1 MLTTKEREI
10 KMKNILLVILFIL
23 ALGLM
28 GRMEMQDEIRS
39 AEWDKQ
45 NKQEVI
51 KDLQLRCYT
60 GDLTGE
66 MCRGL

>member
-1 MLTTKEREI
+1 
-10 KMKNILLVILFIL
+10 MKNILLVVIFIV
-23 ALGLM
+23 ALGLL

-39 AEWDKQ
+39 VEWDKQ

-51 KDLQLRCYT
+51 KDIEFRCYT

-66 MCRGL
+66 MCRGI

>member
-1 MLTTKEREI
+1 
-10 KMKNILLVILFIL
+10 MKNILLV
-23 ALGLM
+23 ALGLL

-51 KDLQLRCYT
+51 KDIEFRCYT

-66 MCRGL
+66 MCRGI

>member
-1 MLTTKEREI
+1 
-10 KMKNILLVILFIL
+10 MKNILLAILFIL
-23 ALGLM
+23 ALGLL

-39 AEWDKQ
+39 AEWDRQ

-51 KDLQLRCYT
+51 KDLQIRCYT

>member
-1 MLTTKEREI
+1 
-10 KMKNILLVILFIL
+10 MKNILLVILFIL

-39 AEWDKQ
+39 HQIDEQ

-60 GDLTGE
+60 GDLTGD
-66 MCRGL
+66 MCRGF

>member
-1 MLTTKEREI
+1 
-10 KMKNILLVILFIL
+10 MKNILIAILFIL
-23 ALGLM
+23 ALGLI

-39 AEWDKQ
+39 HQIDEQ

-66 MCRGL
+66 MCRGF

>member
-1 MLTTKEREI
+1 
-10 KMKNILLVILFIL
+10 MKNILLVILFIV
-23 ALGLM
+23 ALGLL
-28 GRMEMQDEIRS
+28 GKIEMQDEIHS

-51 KDLQLRCYT
+51 KNIELKCYT

-66 MCRGL
+66 MCRGI

>member
-1 MLTTKEREI
+1 
-10 KMKNILLVILFIL
+10 MKNILLVVIFIV
-23 ALGLM
+23 ALGLL

-39 AEWDKQ
+39 VEWDKQ

-51 KDLQLRCYT
+51 KNIELRCYT

-66 MCRGL
+66 MCRGI

>member
-1 MLTTKEREI
+1 
-10 KMKNILLVILFIL
+10 MKNILLLILFIV
-23 ALGLM
+23 ALGLL

-39 AEWDKQ
+39 VEWDKQ

-51 KDLQLRCYT
+51 KEIELRGYT

-66 MCRGL
+66 M

>member
-1 MLTTKEREI
+1 
-10 KMKNILLVILFIL
+10 MKNILIAILFIL

-66 MCRGL
+66 MCRGI

>member
-51 KDLQLRCYT
+51 KDMQLRCYT

>member
-1 MLTTKEREI
+1 
-10 KMKNILLVILFIL
+10 MKNILLAILFIL

-39 AEWDKQ
+39 HQIDEQ

-60 GDLTGE
+60 GDLTGD
-66 MCRGL
+66 MCRGF